1 VELKDTPFEFR
12 HRFWIFM
19 GIFFVAFYLYAVDHV
34 NSIQF
39 LVGKLAHHGSRVSE
53 DELARILFLV
63 SAALVFLGGAIR
75 MWGTSYLK
83 TAVMGDKRV
92 HSDRL
97 LADGPFRYVRN
108 PLYLGNVVAG
118 AGIGLLASRSGFFVL
133 AFGLLIFGLRLISH
147 EEKELSATQGEPYL
161 AYCKAVPRFIPSLW
175 PRVPSAGN
183 RPHWLDGFLGEF
195 WWFSFGVAG
204 VALAFTFQST
214 HPMRIYW
221 SVAGGLM
228 LLGWLLR
235 RTLLPPAKPKP
246 AENSSS

>member
-19 GIFFVAFYLYAVDHV
+19 GIFFAAFFLYAVDHV

-39 LVGKLAHHGSRVSE
+39 LVQKLAHHGSRISG

-97 LADGPFRYVRN
+97 LADGPFRCVRN
-108 PLYLGNVVAG
+108 PLYLGNIIAG
-118 AGIGLLASRSGFFVL
+118 AGIGLLASRLGFLVL
-133 AFGLLIFGLRLISH
+133 VFGLLIFCLRLISH
-147 EEKELSATQGEPYL
+147 EEKELSATQGESYR

-183 RPHWLDGFLGEF
+183 QPHWLDGFLGEF
-195 WWFSFGVAG
+195 WWFSLGVAG
-204 VALAFTFQST
+204 VALAFTFQSP
-214 HPMRIYW
+214 HPMRVYYA
-221 SVAGGLM
+221 VAIGFGI
-228 LLGWLLR
+228 LGWVLR
-235 RTLLPPAKPKP
+235 RALLPPAKPAP
-246 AENSSS
+246 AGNSTS